1 MKCKVCGKNADS
13 DYCFQH
19 KPRKQLQQRMEKPSL
34 SSKKGLSVGKSIQ
47 MSSIS
52 YNKAKNVHNNEH
64 VMQRTS
70 SKLSKQIEKKLKTA
84 EMFEFFISYWKKSDK
99 KSAVSGKFLGKEPL
113 SVFFHHILPKEKYP
127 EACLD
132 EENIILLTLEE
143 HSNVENDM
151 YRYEE
156 VNKRRNY
163 LLTKYERT

>member
-13 DYCFQH
+13 EYCFAH
-19 KPRKQLQQRMEKPSL
+19 KSRKPLPDDG
-34 SSKKGLSVGKSIQ
+34 KGLNTR

-52 YNKAKNVHNNEH
+52 YNKSKNVHNNEH

>member
-1 MKCKVCGKNADS
+1 MGICKTCGKNSDS

-19 KPRKQLQQRMEKPSL
+19 KPRKQLQQRGLKPSL
-34 SSKKGLSVGKSIQ
+34 TAKKKVSDGTSHQ
-47 MSSIS
+47 M
-52 YNKAKNVHNNEH
+52 
-64 VMQRTS
+64 R
-70 SKLSKQIEKKLKTA
+70 
-84 EMFEFFISYWKKSDK
+84 EMFLNIWKKK
-99 KSAVSGKFLGKEPL
+99 PHKSEVSGTYLGKEPM
-113 SVFFHHILPKEKYP
+113 STYFHHILAKEKYP

>member
-1 MKCKVCGKNADS
+1 MKCKTCGKNSDS
-13 DYCFQH
+13 EYCFQH
-19 KPRKQLQQRMEKPSL
+19 KPRKQLQQRMEKPTL
-34 SSKKGLSVGKSIQ
+34 SSKKGLSVGKP
-47 MSSIS
+47 
-52 YNKAKNVHNNEH
+52 
-64 VMQRTS
+64 MQKRTS
-70 SKLSKQIEKKLKTA
+70 KQLTKEIDKKLKTHQ
-84 EMFEFFISYWKKSDK
+84 MREFFLDIWKKRAHYSEIT
-99 KSAVSGKFLGKEPL
+99 GQYLGKEPL

-143 HSNVENDM
+143 HSNVESDM